1 MYLKKKCEQCKLEK
15 SCQAIHLEVSFSLD
29 TDSFLHFK
37 VWCPRRGL
45 PRDIVC
51 DNGTNFVG
59 GSNELKELETLDQSW
74 SQVAL

>member
-15 SCQAIHLEVSFSLD
+15 SCQAIPLEVSFSLD
-29 TDSFLHFK
+29 TDSFLNAFFRM
-37 VWCPRRGL
+37 VSRRGL

-59 GSNELKELETLDQSW
+59 ESNELKELEILDH
-74 SQVAL
+74 